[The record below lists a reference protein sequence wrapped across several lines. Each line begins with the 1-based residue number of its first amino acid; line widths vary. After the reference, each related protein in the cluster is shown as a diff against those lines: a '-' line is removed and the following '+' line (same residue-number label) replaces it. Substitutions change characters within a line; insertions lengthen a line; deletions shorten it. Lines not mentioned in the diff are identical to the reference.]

1 MIYIEGL
8 ESGAIPSIEK
18 ESSSGKLQ
26 LEAFSIVS
34 ENCLEIDLLK
44 GWEGALESPFGSE
57 IDKETL
63 TCTINIDLA
72 TRLSGIQIS

>member
-1 MIYIEGL
+1 MIYVEGL

-26 LEAFSIVS
+26 LEAFSMVS

-44 GWEGALESPFGSE
+44 GWEGALGSE

-72 TRLSGIQIS
+72 ARLSGIQIS